1 MGSPASDDE
10 ELEEPTQVHVPQHLS
25 EHLKVKATGESV
37 KSDKHDKRP
46 KSADAATRNVDNIDS
61 TQNNSTQDI
70 QNQYPLSNQERR
82 SSLPPGLLES
92 GEINSLCGQML
103 RYMGDEQYS
112 MACGRHLRCMGDQLC
127 YNYFIRN
134 VIRSSGEF
142 QHQNQNSHALTNSHS
157 TPNLSKH

>member
-10 ELEEPTQVHVPQHLS
+10 EAEEPTQVHVPQHLS
-25 EHLKVKATGESV
+25 EHLKVQATGESV
-37 KSDKHDKRP
+37 KFNKRP
-46 KSADAATRNVDNIDS
+46 KSADAATRHARTVDS
-61 TQNNSTQDI
+61 TQNNSTQDL
-70 QNQYPLSNQERR
+70 QNQNPISNQERR

-142 QHQNQNSHALTNSHS
+142 QHQNQNSHALTNSNS
-157 TPNLSKH
+157 TPNLSKN

>member
-10 ELEEPTQVHVPQHLS
+10 EPEIPTKVHVPHHLS
-25 EHLKVKATGESV
+25 EHLKVQSTGESI
-37 KSDKHDKRP
+37 KSDKRP
-46 KSADAATRNVDNIDS
+46 KSADAATRTVDS
-61 TQNNSTQDI
+61 TQNSTQDL
-70 QNQYPLSNQERR
+70 QHQYPLSNQARR

-112 MACGRHLRCMGDQLC
+112 MACSRHLRCMGDQLC

-142 QHQNQNSHALTNSHS
+142 QHQNQNSHALTNSNS